1 MSPSI
6 RSRSPLSLL
15 AGAIALAALIAAAS
29 PAHAD
34 RTKAKEFYDQ
44 AEKQYNL
51 GKFDSAVD
59 LYTKAYEEWPEP
71 GFLFNIA
78 QAYRQAGNCKQALF
92 FYKRFLSLKAA
103 DQTKPIAPSL
113 RQEVEAR
120 IAELEECTKR
130 ELANKPPDGQMS
142 PDGGQST
149 APSTTASTPP
159 TTVATTATVDGEEVD
174 PDVTAS
180 QALYTQPKI
189 VSLRAAGGGAKLFIP
204 GVKESGG
211 AGLTPVQGAFA
222 LTAGYPIGIAP
233 QLTVEV
239 GAHFNFMVIPQEVMQ
254 KTEQATQLAF
264 LPNAALTLGVSDKI
278 GIRADLGAGI
288 LRFAGLKAD
297 TPFTK
302 GIETTEFKS
311 SVTMFNLRLGLSAEY
326 AFTPNVVG
334 VVTPL
339 AYSFSP
345 RGTGLNEDIDS
356 LQRIDFMVGIG
367 YRM

>member
-6 RSRSPLSLL
+6 RSRSSLGL
-15 AGAIALAALIAAAS
+15 VAGATAIALIATAA
-29 PAHAD
+29 PAYAD
-34 RTKAKEFYDQ
+34 KDKAKGFYDQ

-71 GFLFNIA
+71 FFLFNIA

-92 FYKRFLSLKAA
+92 FYKRFLALKAA
-103 DQTKPIAPSL
+103 DTAKPIAPSL

-120 IAELEECTKR
+120 IAELDACTKA
-130 ELANKPPDGQMS
+130 ELANKPPDGQIA
-142 PDGGQST
+142 PDGQQPT
-149 APSTTASTPP
+149 ATTTTPP
-159 TTVATTATVDGEEVD
+159 TTVATTAPSDEDDGIEQGA
-174 PDVTAS
+174 PDGPAVYA
-180 QALYTQPKI
+180 QPSI

-204 GVKESGG
+204 GVEESGG

-222 LTAGYPIGIAP
+222 ITAGYPIGVAP

-239 GAHFNFMVIPQEVMQ
+239 GANFNFMVIPQEVMG
-254 KTEQATQLAF
+254 KTEQATQIAF
-264 LPNAALTLGVSDKI
+264 LPNAALTFGLTDKI
-278 GIRADLGAGI
+278 GLRADLGAGI
-288 LRFAGLKAD
+288 LRFAGLKQD

-302 GIETTEFKS
+302 GVEATEFKS
-311 SVTMFNLRLGLSAEY
+311 SVTMFNLRIGASAEY

-339 AYSFSP
+339 AFSFSP
-345 RGTGLNEDIDS
+345 AGTGLNPDIKS

-367 YRM
+367 YRL

>member
-15 AGAIALAALIAAAS
+15 AGATALAAIIAAAS

-34 RTKAKEFYDQ
+34 RVKAKEFYDQ

-103 DQTKPIAPSL
+103 DQAKPIAPSL

-130 ELANKPPDGQMS
+130 DIANRPPDGQMS
-142 PDGGQST
+142 PDGGQQT
-149 APSTTASTPP
+149 PATTTSAPP
-159 TTVATTATVDGEEVD
+159 TTVATTDADDGD
-174 PDVTAS
+174 GDDSTIDATAS
-180 QALYTQPKI
+180 VYTQPRI
-189 VSLRAAGGGAKLFIP
+189 VSLRAGLGGAKLFIP
-204 GVKESGG
+204 GVKEEKG
-211 AGLTPVQGAFA
+211 AGLTPVQVAVA
-222 LTAGYPIGIAP
+222 LTAGYPIPVGP
-233 QLTVEV
+233 RLTVEV
-239 GAHFNFMVIPQEVMQ
+239 GAGFSFMIIPQEIND
-254 KTEQATQLAF
+254 KTEQANQMTF
-264 LPNAALTLGVSDKI
+264 MPNAALTVAVSDKI
-278 GIRADLGAGI
+278 GLRADVGAGI

-302 GIETTEFKS
+302 GVEPTDFKG

-326 AFTPNVVG
+326 TFTPNIVG
-334 VVTPL
+334 VLAPL

-345 RGTGLNEDIDS
+345 AGDGLNPDIKS
-356 LQRIDFMVGIG
+356 LQRIDFLVGIG

>member
-15 AGAIALAALIAAAS
+15 AGATALAALIAAAS

-103 DQTKPIAPSL
+103 DQAKPIAPTL

-142 PDGGQST
+142 PDGGQQSP
-149 APSTTASTPP
+149 ATTPPPP
-159 TTVATTATVDGEEVD
+159 TTAATAADGEDDGDE
-174 PDVTAS
+174 PTLSATS
-180 QALYTQPKI
+180 PYYAQPKI

-204 GVKESGG
+204 GVEESGG
-211 AGLTPVQGAFA
+211 AGLTPLQGAFA
-222 LTAGYPIGIAP
+222 LTAGYPIGVAP

-239 GAHFNFMVIPQEVMQ
+239 GATFNFMVIPQEVMG

-264 LPNAALTLGVSDKI
+264 LPNAALTFGLTDKI
-278 GIRADLGAGI
+278 GLRADLGAGI
-288 LRFAGLKAD
+288 LRFAGLKQD

-302 GIETTEFKS
+302 GVEATEFKS

-345 RGTGLNEDIDS
+345 AGTGLNPDIKS